1 MKIKKE
7 NVFKIL
13 KSLLRLLLGFVV
25 VFIVFLL
32 IYYLF
37 HKFLG
42 VEIKDF
48 EDREKI
54 QELIN
59 KSGNYGKLIF
69 ILISF
74 LQVTFIPIPGSL
86 SVMVGNYLFG
96 FLNTLWMS
104 SLGII
109 LGSLLAFIIG
119 RKIGRPFVNWVV
131 GDKKIVDKYLKK
143 VEGKETMIFFLMLI
157 FPFFP
162 DDPLSSV
169 AGITKISFK
178 RFFFIQLIGRPIS
191 IGGTMFFLTGE
202 IIPFSGVG
210 ILVLILIFLVMTLL
224 LLICFKKSDEINK
237 FLNDV
242 FKRKK
247 INRQIK

>member
-1 MKIKKE
+1 MKLKKE
-7 NVFKIL
+7 KAIKIL
-13 KSLLRLLLGFVV
+13 KSLLRLTIGFIV
-25 VFIVFLL
+25 VFLLFLL
-32 IYYLF
+32 IYYLL

-48 EDREKI
+48 EDKEKI
-54 QELIN
+54 QEFIN
-59 KSGNYGKLIF
+59 SSGNYGKLIY

-96 FLNTLWMS
+96 FINTLWMS

-109 LGSLLAFIIG
+109 LGSILAFYIG

-131 GDKKIVDKYLKK
+131 GDKKLVDKYLKK

-162 DDPLSSV
+162 DDPLSSI
-169 AGITKISFK
+169 AGITKISLK
-178 RFFFIQLIGRPIS
+178 RFFIIQLIGRPIS

-202 IIPFSGVG
+202 IIPFSGWG

-224 LLICFKKSDEINK
+224 LLICFKKAGEINK
-237 FLNDV
+237 FLNDI
-242 FKRKK
+242 FKRK
-247 INRQIK
+247 NVHRQIK